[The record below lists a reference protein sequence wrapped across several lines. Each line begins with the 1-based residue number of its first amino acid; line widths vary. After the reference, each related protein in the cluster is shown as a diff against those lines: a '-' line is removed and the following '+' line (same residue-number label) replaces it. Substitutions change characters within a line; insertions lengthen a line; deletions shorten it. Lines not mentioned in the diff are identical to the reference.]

1 MLNKLIEAIPI
12 RYQCP
17 LRRVMMK
24 IYSEVQS
31 IPDLPQIEHKI
42 LKFWKEIDAFR
53 KRVELNRGK
62 KPYSFIDGPITANNP
77 MGVHHAWG
85 RTYKDLFQRFRAMQG
100 YELRY
105 QNGFDC
111 QGLWVEVEVEKELGF
126 SSKKDIEAY
135 GIAEFIKKCKQRV
148 LYYAAKQTE
157 QSIRLG
163 YWMDW
168 NDPDFL
174 RWLAKSLEDSDQVIT
189 IKGANGQLIT
199 DTVEKIVGRLGSPE
213 IGRSY
218 FTFSDENNYMIWAFL
233 KKCYER
239 GWIYKGRDVM
249 PWCPRCST
257 ALSEHEIVTEGYREL
272 VHPGLTV
279 KFPLRGREKEFL
291 LVWTTTP
298 WTLTSNVAVAVHP
311 DITYVKIKYEDE
323 YFYLGKPA
331 LDRILPKKSYEVVEE
346 IKGRDMEGWAYNG
359 PFDELPAQKEFGAV
373 EAHKV
378 IIWDGVIEEEGTCI
392 VHIAPGCGK
401 EDFELGKIYGL
412 PTIAPLDEFGVFVGG
427 FGKYT
432 DMHVYDSAKPI
443 IEDLKEKGLLFRV
456 EDYLHR
462 YPVCWRCGSE
472 LVFRL
477 VDEWFISM
485 GKKLNKS
492 LEELTEEEKAQ
503 NLRYQIMEVAKRV
516 RWIPSYGLQHELNW
530 LENMED
536 WMISKKRYWGL
547 ALPIWECRNCSYFEV
562 IGSKEELKAK
572 AAEGWEIFEGH
583 TPHRPWV
590 DAVKIKCPRCG
601 SLMSRIPDVGNPWL
615 DAGIVAYSTLR
626 YKYDREYWRKW
637 FPAEFVCESL
647 PGQFRN
653 WFYAMLAMS
662 TVMEGEPP
670 FKVCFG
676 HGLVLDEQGREM
688 HKSWGNV
695 IWFDEAVE
703 KMGADLMRWIY
714 CTTKPELNLLFGYK
728 KADEVKKR
736 FILSLWNIYNFFTT
750 YANLDEWTPKN
761 SVPYSMLSPLDRW
774 ILSKL
779 NVLVRDVTR
788 FLEDFNPYDAAMAI
802 EKFVDDLSTWY
813 IRRSRRRF
821 WKSER
826 DDDKNAAYTA
836 LYTCLV
842 TLINLLAP
850 FIPFLTE
857 EIYQN
862 IVRSV
867 NINAPESVHHNNWPA
882 PNEDMI
888 DEELMRDMDLVIK
901 VCSLGRAARNK
912 AGIKLRQPLAET
924 KVIASTEVLNRV
936 RKLEYLIL
944 DELNVKRLSFT
955 TDRSEVISYVIKP
968 VPELLGKKYGR
979 LFQKVGEII
988 AGMNPLEVINI
999 VKDRGYLII
1008 SIDGQEVKILPEEIK
1023 IVEQPKSGWE
1033 FSEEGGLLVAINT
1046 IIPAELKLE
1055 GLAKDI
1061 IRRIQNQRKEAG
1073 FSISDQIETHYEA
1086 GPVLAEVFEVFGGY
1100 IAAETLSVILRR
1112 GRPGTESHQA
1122 TYQIA
1127 GETLTVW
1134 LKRASS

>member
-1 MLNKLIEAIPI
+1 
-12 RYQCP
+12 
-17 LRRVMMK
+17 MK
-24 IYSEVQS
+24 IYMEVPPT
-31 IPDLPQIEHKI
+31 PDLPRLEHKI
-42 LKFWKEIDAFR
+42 LDFWKKTDAFK
-53 KRVELNRGK
+53 KRMEMSRGK

-126 SSKKDIEAY
+126 KSKRDIETY
-135 GIAEFIKKCKQRV
+135 GIAEFVKRCKQRV
-148 LYYAAKQTE
+148 LRYAAKQTE

-174 RWLAKSLEDSDQVIT
+174 RWLADMLENPDQIIT
-189 IKGANGQLIT
+189 IRGANGQLIT
-199 DTVEKIVGRLGSPE
+199 DTVERIVGQLGSPE
-213 IGRSY
+213 IGGSY

-257 ALSEHEIVTEGYREL
+257 ALSEHEIVTEGYREI

-279 KFPLRGREKEFL
+279 KFPLRGKSNEFL

-298 WTLTSNVAVAVHP
+298 WTLTSNVAAAVHP
-311 DITYVKIKYEDE
+311 DIIYAKVKCGDE
-323 YFYLGKPA
+323 YYYLGKPS
-331 LDRILPKKSYEVVEE
+331 LDRTLPKGSYIVIEE
-346 IKGRDMEGWAYNG
+346 IRGSEMEGWAYDG
-359 PFDELPAQKEFGAV
+359 PFDELPAQRESGAV
-373 EAHKV
+373 DAHRV
-378 IIWDGVIEEEGTCI
+378 ILWDGVTEEEGTCI

-401 EDFELGKIYGL
+401 EDFELGKIYNL
-412 PTIAPLDEFGVFVGG
+412 PTIAPLDEFGTFIDG
-427 FGKYT
+427 FGKYSG
-432 DMHVYDSAKPI
+432 MHVYDSARVI
-443 IEDLKEKGLLFRV
+443 IEDLKEKGLLLKV

-485 GKKLNKS
+485 GKKLNKP

-503 NLRYQIMEVAKRV
+503 NLRYQIIEVAKKV
-516 RWIPSYGLQHELNW
+516 RWIPPYGLQHELNW

-547 ALPIWECRNCSYFEV
+547 ALPIWECKNCGYFEV

-572 AAEGWEIFEGH
+572 AVEGWDIFEGH
-583 TPHRPWV
+583 TPHRPWIDV
-590 DAVKIKCPRCG
+590 IKIKCPKCG

-626 YKYDREYWRKW
+626 YRYDREYWRKW

-714 CTTKPELNLLFGYK
+714 CTTRPESNLLFGYK

-736 FILSLWNIYNFFTT
+736 FFLSLWNIYNFFVT

-761 SVPYSMLSPLDRW
+761 SVPYEMLLPLDKW

-779 NVLVRDVTR
+779 NLLIRDVTQ
-788 FLEDFNPYDAAMAI
+788 FLEDFNPYDAAIAI
-802 EKFVDDLSTWY
+802 EKFIDELSTWY

-826 DDDKNAAYTA
+826 DEDKNAAYTT
-836 LYTCLV
+836 LYTCLT
-842 TLINLLAP
+842 TLIKLLAP
-850 FIPFLTE
+850 FTPFLAE

-867 NINAPESVHHNNWPA
+867 DPSAPESVHHNDWPT
-882 PNEDMI
+882 PNENLI
-888 DEELMRDMDLVIK
+888 NRELMDDMDIVIK

-912 AGIKLRQPLAET
+912 AGIKLRQPLMEV
-924 KVIASTEVLNRV
+924 KVIAGEEVLNRI
-936 RKLEYLIL
+936 RRLEYLVL
-944 DELNVKRLSFT
+944 EELNVKKISFT
-955 TDRSEVISYVIKP
+955 TDRREVIDYTIKP
-968 VPELLGKKYGR
+968 IPEILGKKYGR
-979 LFQKVGEII
+979 LFQKIQETL
-988 AGMNPLEVINI
+988 ASLDPLEAIRAIRLEGFLAITV
-999 VKDRGYLII
+999 
-1008 SIDGQEVKILPEEIK
+1008 DGQEIKLSPEEIK
-1023 IVEQPKSGWE
+1023 IIEQPKSGWE
-1033 FSEEGGLLVAINT
+1033 ISEEGGILVAINT
-1046 IIPAELKLE
+1046 VIPPELRLE

-1061 IRRIQNQRKEAG
+1061 VRRIQNQRKEAG
-1073 FSISDQIETHYEA
+1073 FNIADQIETYYEA
-1086 GPVLAEVFEVFGGY
+1086 GPTLKRVFESFWEY
-1100 IAAETLSVILRR
+1100 IATETLSVAIRE
-1112 GRPGTESHQA
+1112 GKPNAEAHQA
-1122 TYQIA
+1122 TYQLA
-1127 GETLTVW
+1127 GETLTIW
-1134 LKRASS
+1134 LRRVSS